1 MKLSLQTKLTLQP
14 LTIRKDKKHYI
25 VEEVTSGEFYEMPQV
40 CIDAI
45 ERINEGISLEQIEL
59 ELKVRYPEELIDMVD
74 FAEQLL
80 ELQLIKEVD
89 GVTFEVEQVR
99 SSDSGF
105 TWIPSIVGRFFF
117 NRFSNKWYVVL
128 LAINV
133 LFFIVNPQLFPSYKD
148 IFLFETVMPSLLLWM
163 GVSLVLVLIHELGHI
178 LAVRS
183 YDLPAKLGVGHRLF
197 FVVFETDLTPAWK
210 LAPKQRNILYFGGLC
225 FDQLMLFIALSLQL
239 FFDVSHGLIVGIL
252 GLVVLDIFIRTI
264 YQCCFYMKT
273 DLYYVFENCTGCYNV
288 MENGRKLLSRWV
300 PWIKSPSATETFAGE
315 ERTVKLYSIFYVTG
329 ILLTCS
335 LFLFYFIPQTI
346 YAYSKILPGF
356 LQPVNDPVFWDAAVF
371 VGQSVL
377 ILGLLLYSW
386 LKNRT
391 ENTV

>member
-1 MKLSLQTKLTLQP
+1 MKLSLQTKLTLHS

-45 ERINEGISLEQIEL
+45 EQINQGVLLEQIEI
-59 ELKVRYPEELIDMVD
+59 ELKQRYPEETVDLVD

-89 GVTFEVEQVR
+89 GVTVEVKKSRPVE
-99 SSDSGF
+99 SGF
-105 TWIPSIVGRFFF
+105 TWIPSSVGRVFF
-117 NRFSNKWYVVL
+117 NRFSNKLYVGL
-128 LAINV
+128 LAVNV
-133 LFFIVNPQLFPSYKD
+133 LFLIVNPQSFPSYKD

-163 GVSLVLVLIHELGHI
+163 GVSLVLVLIHEFGHI

-183 YDLPAKLGVGHRLF
+183 YDLPAKLGIGHRLF

-210 LAPKQRNILYFGGLC
+210 LAPKQRNRLYFGGLC

-239 FFDVSHGLIVGIL
+239 FFGVNHGLIAGIL

-288 MENGRKLLSRWV
+288 MENGRKLLSQWL
-300 PWIKSPSATETFAGE
+300 PWIKSPPATETFAGE
-315 ERTVKLYSIFYVTG
+315 EKTVKLYSIFFVTG

-346 YAYSKILPGF
+346 YAFTKILPGF
-356 LQPVNDPVFWDAAVF
+356 LQPISDPVFWDAAVF
-371 VGQSVL
+371 VGQFVL

-386 LKNRT
+386 IKNRA
-391 ENTV
+391 EDAV